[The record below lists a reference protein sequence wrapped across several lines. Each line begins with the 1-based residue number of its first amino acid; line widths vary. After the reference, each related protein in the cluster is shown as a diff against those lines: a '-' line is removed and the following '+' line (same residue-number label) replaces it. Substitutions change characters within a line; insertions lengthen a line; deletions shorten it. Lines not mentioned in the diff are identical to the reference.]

1 MVLQKGGAAQTSKA
15 MYKKLTDAERAAFEN
30 AIFVSPSA
38 SQQPQHRLRNYSRL
52 FQVSVIFGSA
62 YAVYVMLA
70 GAFWGDNILN
80 VASDGAKSPIL
91 SYLWN
96 TRLVF
101 IFCLLIGF
109 HLSFRY
115 HRGFGIVA
123 IIVASHAWYRFTSD
137 LWLFPLILEN
147 SASVTMQIRV
157 FLRPLFLFSATWVAI
172 EYHLV
177 QFQARD

>member
-1 MVLQKGGAAQTSKA
+1 MHE
-15 MYKKLTDAERAAFEN
+15 KLTDAERVAFEN
-30 AIFVSPSA
+30 AISVLSSPPVP
-38 SQQPQHRLRNYSRL
+38 PQHRLSNYSRL
-52 FQVSVIFGSA
+52 FQASVIFGSA

-70 GAFWGDNILN
+70 GVFWGDNILN
-80 VASDGAKSPIL
+80 IASDGNASPIL

-109 HLSFRY
+109 HLSFKY
-115 HRGFGIVA
+115 HRGFGVVV

-137 LWLFPLILEN
+137 LWVFPLILEN
-147 SASVTMQIRV
+147 STSLTAKIRV
-157 FLRPLFLFSATWVAI
+157 FLRPLFLFSATLVAI

-177 QFQARD
+177 QFRTRD